1 MKASLKDYDVIIVGA
16 GAAGMMCGWEAGKRG
31 RRALIIEHMH
41 KIGEKIRISGGGR
54 CNFTNLHSSPANFL
68 SQNPHFCKSALSRY
82 TPHDFIALVDAH
94 NISWHEKPYVELAG
108 NENARGQLFCDNSA
122 TQIIDML
129 KNGCESAGVTFLL
142 GTKISEVRHQDGRYV
157 LETPGDMYVCD
168 SLVVASGGLSI
179 PKIGASNFGYELAKK
194 FGHNIIPPRP
204 ALVPLTF
211 DEKLLER
218 TKPLSGLA
226 VDAIV
231 SCRTRRFREGLLF
244 THRGLSGPSVLQVSS
259 YWREGD
265 EISVDLL
272 PEGDVFA
279 FLKHAKNL
287 HPKQQLRSVLSE
299 AMPAR
304 LAALIED
311 LSECHLKVAELSDKN
326 IRNVADIVKNM
337 KILPSGTE
345 GYRTAEVTLGG
356 VDTTQVSSK
365 TFESS
370 SVKGLYF
377 VGEVLDVT
385 GHLGGHNFQ
394 WAWSSGWSAGKF
406 A

>member
-1 MKASLKDYDVIIVGA
+1 
-16 GAAGMMCGWEAGKRG
+16 
-31 RRALIIEHMH
+31 
-41 KIGEKIRISGGGR
+41 
-54 CNFTNLHSSPANFL
+54 
-68 SQNPHFCKSALSRY
+68 
-82 TPHDFIALVDAH
+82 
-94 NISWHEKPYVELAG
+94 
-108 NENARGQLFCDNSA
+108 
-122 TQIIDML
+122 
-129 KNGCESAGVTFLL
+129 
-142 GTKISEVRHQDGRYV
+142 
-157 LETPGDMYVCD
+157 
-168 SLVVASGGLSI
+168 
-179 PKIGASNFGYELAKK
+179 
-194 FGHNIIPPRP
+194 
-204 ALVPLTF
+204 VPLTF

-231 SCRTRRFREGLLF
+231 SCRTGRFREGLLF

-279 FLKHAKNL
+279 FLKDAKNL

-304 LAALIED
+304 LAALVED

-356 VDTTQVSSK
+356 VDTTRISSK

-394 WAWSSGWSAGKF
+394 WAWASGWSAGQF
-406 A
+406 V